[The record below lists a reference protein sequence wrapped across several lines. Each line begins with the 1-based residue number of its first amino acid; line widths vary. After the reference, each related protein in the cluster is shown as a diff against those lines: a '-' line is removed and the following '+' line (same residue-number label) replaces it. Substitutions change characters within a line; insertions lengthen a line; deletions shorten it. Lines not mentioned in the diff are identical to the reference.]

1 MKEFKISLLTHK
13 YEVFKIDNDE
23 TITLMYDRFNNKL
36 YVPKGW
42 EGQRKDGAQEEII
55 VICA

>member
-13 YEVFKIDNDE
+13 YEVFKIDNDK

-36 YVPKGW
+36 YVPKG
-42 EGQRKDGAQEEII
+42 
-55 VICA
+55 